1 MLIDTH
7 AHRTDPRFEGSA
19 NIIAEMETDGLERII
34 SVGFNEFTSAY
45 SVQIA
50 EANEKIYAAVGVHPS
65 DANEAGHGYIG
76 TLKDLAASEKCVAI
90 GEIGLDY
97 HYEDTDKAA
106 QHRVLIEQL
115 ELVREVNLP
124 AAFHVRDA
132 YGDFFEVIKNYR
144 DRLTAGAIMH
154 CFSGSKE
161 TALAY
166 AEMGFYISFS
176 GSITF
181 KNSKAGEIISAL
193 PLSQILIETDCP
205 YLAPTPHR
213 GELNYPKYVRFQ
225 AEKIAEVRGMKV
237 CDVIDATTENAYRA
251 FPKLK

>member
-1 MLIDTH
+1 MIDTH
-7 AHRTDPRFEGSA
+7 SHIDMLQNPEAEVEEAFKAGVKK
-19 NIIAEMETDGLERII
+19 IIIPGVEPATFDTITEYIDKYDCVYGTI
-34 SVGFNEFTSAY
+34 
-45 SVQIA
+45 
-50 EANEKIYAAVGVHPS
+50 GVHPS
-65 DANEAGHGYIG
+65 EAQKFNNETAKKMM
-76 TLKDLAASEKCVAI
+76 LLAHHPKMVGI

-97 HYEDTDKAA
+97 HYENTDKAA
-106 QHRVLIEQL
+106 QHRVLTEQL

-144 DRLTAGAIMH
+144 DRLTAGAVMH

-161 TALAY
+161 TALVY

-225 AEKIAEVRGMKV
+225 AEKIAEVRGLKV
-237 CDVIDATTENAYRA
+237 EDVIKITTENAYRA